1 MPCFSASGIVA
12 RAPMRRFGQRR
23 DPFRVSF
30 HLVRKVLVVDDSAVA
45 RVTLKKR
52 IEARGL
58 AVETKESV
66 ADCGGLDATAFD
78 AAILDYDLGDGT
90 GTDVATLLRESA
102 PSLPIAFVTAS
113 DDTKSLE
120 AARAFGP
127 VFTKPEIDHAVE
139 WASSARP
146 RS

>member
-1 MPCFSASGIVA
+1 
-12 RAPMRRFGQRR
+12 
-23 DPFRVSF
+23 
-30 HLVRKVLVVDDSAVA
+30 VRKVLVVDDSPVA

-66 ADCGGLDATAFD
+66 ADCGELDATSYD

-90 GTDVATLLRESA
+90 GAEVATRLREAA
-102 PSLPIAFVTAS
+102 PALPIAFVTAS
-113 DDTKSLE
+113 DDAKSID

-127 VFTKPEIDHAVE
+127 VFTKPEIDRAVD
-139 WASSARP
+139 WAAAPPKAR
-146 RS
+146 

>member
-1 MPCFSASGIVA
+1 M
-12 RAPMRRFGQRR
+12 
-23 DPFRVSF
+23 
-30 HLVRKVLVVDDSAVA
+30 DDSPVA

-66 ADCGGLDATAFD
+66 ADCGGLDASSYH

-90 GTDVATLLRESA
+90 GTDVAALLRESA
-102 PSLPIAFVTAS
+102 PALPIAFVTAS
-113 DDTKSLE
+113 DDAKSLD

-127 VFTKPEIDHAVE
+127 VFTKPEIDRAVD
-139 WASSARP
+139 WALAPTRP
-146 RS
+146 RP